1 MLSVATLLWEPNAAS
16 QGFSRVYDESW
27 VARLCNGFARNLTEE
42 FRFVLYTD
50 RERDLPACIEQRRI
64 KAAKPDYGTCIEP
77 YELSA
82 EGPMI
87 LVGLD
92 TLIVGNVDHLARSAA
107 ERTTLGL
114 PRDPY
119 NPKQACNGV
128 AMVPQGMERIA
139 SEHRGENDMVWVR
152 QYPHTMLDD
161 EFPGEVVSWKGC
173 VEKHGLRGARVIYFH
188 GDRKMHQMGDNPI
201 IREHWR

>member
-1 MLSVATLLWEPNAAS
+1 MLTVATLLWEPNDAS
-16 QGFSRVYDESW
+16 LSFSRVYDEGW
-27 VARLCNGFARNLTEE
+27 VLKLCNGFARHLTEE

-64 KAAKPDYGTCIEP
+64 KAEKPDYGTCIEP

-92 TLIVGNVDHLARSAA
+92 TLVVGNIDHLAASAR
-107 ERTTLGL
+107 ERDTLGL

-119 NPKQACNGV
+119 RKEQACNGV
-128 AMVPQGMERIA
+128 ALVPQGMERIA
-139 SEHRGENDMVWVR
+139 SEHRGENDMEWVR
-152 QYPHTMLDD
+152 RFPHGILDD
-161 EFPGEVVSWKGC
+161 EFPGHVVSFKGR
-173 VEKHGLRGARVIYFH
+173 VERHGVGDARIVYFH
-188 GDRKMHQMGDNPI
+188 GKKKMHELGSHPLIQG
-201 IREHWR
+201 HWR